1 MQRHTLAYFGF
12 WIVTQRQR
20 PTGLPNDRKETQ
32 HTTFGVMLPTDD
44 LALSAKAG
52 STKQQS
58 DPTPAEDAPASKYA
72 RLQWVVIIWLVCDNV
87 LITFASLGK
96 KRVRDASMQMEMLL
110 FPISLSLCMLYA
122 FGTLDSSAVRARAVG
137 IWGIFMLYQAVF
149 SCIGALVMGFP
160 LARGLMLLIFFTF
173 VAAAFGWLIGVL
185 RDELRALRSL
195 DATRV
200 KRLFEIMGIQAAL
213 VIIGATQGI
222 GEGELPRIGATGLFS
237 MTLTM
242 AWLFSLACF
251 DVMGI
256 DVTVAGTLLQLRP
269 IEGAALF
276 FIGILVLSGL
286 AAYVISEQ
294 NKPSRTAV
302 KAVFDTFSV
311 AMVGAYFCTARIIW
325 VARRKRRSKVSD
337 DDPPA

>member
-1 MQRHTLAYFGF
+1 MFIQYNDGVEVHDSTSTQVWGSSEDSDCTDEKEKAENAGKCPSSCQRDIDCLIASCSDCAVVDVVCDEEIDTAAYPHLAGK
-12 WIVTQRQR
+12 V
-20 PTGLPNDRKETQ
+20 NDE
-32 HTTFGVMLPTDD
+32 VDSYDD
-44 LALSAKAG
+44 LELA
-52 STKQQS
+52 
-58 DPTPAEDAPASKYA
+58 DVPAEKKLQAP
-72 RLQWVVIIWLVCDNV
+72 
-87 LITFASLGK
+87 
-96 KRVRDASMQMEMLL
+96 
-110 FPISLSLCMLYA
+110 
-122 FGTLDSSAVRARAVG
+122 FGDSG
-137 IWGIFMLYQAVF
+137 
-149 SCIGALVMGFP
+149 
-160 LARGLMLLIFFTF
+160 
-173 VAAAFGWLIGVL
+173 
-185 RDELRALRSL
+185 
-195 DATRV
+195 
-200 KRLFEIMGIQAAL
+200 LFEIMGIQAAL

-222 GEGELPRIGATGLFS
+222 GAGELPRVGATGLFS

-276 FIGILVLSGL
+276 FIGILVLSVL

-325 VARRKRRSKVSD
+325 VARRKRRSKVSSD